1 MLVALLTI
9 GQKDSLVGQLVQHD
23 WYFNPVQDCDGNWFI
38 STEEI
43 ENSIYPQN
51 EWVKGLSLSEW
62 CPPPQPT
69 PTPSGSTENIIVSG
83 ENI

>member
-9 GQKDSLVGQLVQHD
+9 AQKDSLLGQLVQND
-23 WYFNPVQDCDGNWFI
+23 WYFNPVQDCDGIWFI

-43 ENSIYPQN
+43 DNSIYPQN
-51 EWVKGLSLSEW
+51 QWVKTLSLSEW

-69 PTPSGSTENIIVSG
+69 PPPSGSTISYSG
-83 ENI
+83 I